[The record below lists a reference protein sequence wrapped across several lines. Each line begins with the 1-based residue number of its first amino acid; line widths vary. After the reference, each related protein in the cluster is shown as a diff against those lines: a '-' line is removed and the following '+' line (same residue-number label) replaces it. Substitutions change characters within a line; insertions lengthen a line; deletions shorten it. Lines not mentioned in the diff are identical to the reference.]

1 MWVKRSP
8 SSSQRLS
15 AWLRRLETR
24 LETLIEGSAAR
35 IFPTVQTQHDL
46 AERLVEAMR
55 LGIQTSPNGQLTGP
69 NLFIL
74 EVHPLQAEGL
84 SANPFLSDGLTRALQ
99 EEGDEAGLKFD
110 SPLAVRVSESAEV
123 VPGEIRVKALH
134 SQAGLTDTTAIE
146 ASPSEGS
153 AWTSIPPNAFLI
165 VDGLQIYP
173 LRQAVVNIGRRADNH
188 LVIED
193 TRVSRLHAQLRVVS
207 GQFVIFDLES
217 TGGTW
222 VNGERIRQKILQPGD
237 VISLSDLPLIY
248 GQEAAYPEDTQK
260 MSSLPG

>member
-8 SSSQRLS
+8 HPSKSLG
-15 AWLRRLETR
+15 AWLRRLETH
-24 LETLIEGSAAR
+24 LEILIEGSAAR
-35 IFPTVQTQHDL
+35 LFPTVQTQHDL

-55 LGIQTSPNGQLTGP
+55 QGIQNGPDGELIGP

-74 EVHPLQAEGL
+74 EAHPLQAEGL
-84 SANPFLSDGLTRALQ
+84 NANLLLLDGLTQALQ
-99 EEGDEAGLKFD
+99 EEGAEAGLIFA
-110 SPLAVRVSESAEV
+110 SPLAVRVSESSQA
-123 VPGEIRVKALH
+123 VPGEISVKALH
-134 SQAGLTDTTAIE
+134 SQVGLTDTTAIE
-146 ASPSEGS
+146 SSPSEGS
-153 AWTSIPPNAFLI
+153 AGTNLPANAFLI
-165 VDGLQIYP
+165 VDGLQIFP

-193 TRVSRLHAQLRVVS
+193 SRISRLHAQLRVVS

-222 VNGERIRQKILQPGD
+222 VNGERIRQKMLQPGD
-237 VISLSDLPLIY
+237 VISLSGLPLIY

-260 MSSLPG
+260 MLSVP

>member
-8 SSSQRLS
+8 NSSQRLS
-15 AWLRRLETR
+15 AWLRQLETR

-35 IFPTVQTQHDL
+35 VFPTVQTQHDL

-55 LGIQTSPNGQLTGP
+55 QGIQTGPDGELIGP

-74 EVHPLQAEGL
+74 EVHPLQADGL
-84 SANPFLSDGLTRALQ
+84 NANPLLLDGLTQALQ
-99 EEGDEAGLKFD
+99 EEGAEAGLHFA
-110 SPLAVRVSESAEV
+110 SPLAVRVSESVEAL
-123 VPGEIRVKALH
+123 PNEIRVIARH
-134 SQAGLTDTTAIE
+134 SQVGLTSTTAIDTSQ
-146 ASPSEGS
+146 AEGS
-153 AWTSIPPNAFLI
+153 AVINIPPNAFLI

-173 LRQAVVNIGRRADNH
+173 LHQAVVNIGRRTDNH

-193 TRVSRLHAQLRVVS
+193 VRVSRLHAQLRVVH

-222 VNGERIRQKILQPGD
+222 VNGERIRQKTLQPGD
-237 VISLSDLPLIY
+237 VISLSGLPLIF

-260 MSSLPG
+260 MHLAP

>member
-8 SSSQRLS
+8 NSTQRMG
-15 AWLRRLETR
+15 AWLRQLENRLEM
-24 LETLIEGSAAR
+24 LIEGSAAR

-46 AERLVEAMR
+46 AERLVGAMR
-55 LGIQTSPNGQLTGP
+55 QGIQTGTNGELVGP

-74 EVHPLQAEGL
+74 EVHPLQAYGL
-84 SANPFLSDGLTRALQ
+84 NANPLLLDGLTRTLQ
-99 EEGDEAGLKFD
+99 EEAVEAGLHFA
-110 SPLAVRVSESAEV
+110 SPLAVRVSESAETI
-123 VPGEIRVKALH
+123 PGEIRVKALH
-134 SQAGLTDTTAIE
+134 SQEGLTNTTAIDT
-146 ASPSEGS
+146 SQSEGV
-153 AWTSIPPNAFLI
+153 ATTDVPPNAFLI

-188 LVIED
+188 LVIDDE
-193 TRVSRLHAQLRVVS
+193 RVSRLHTQLRVVR

-237 VISLSDLPLIY
+237 VISLAGLPLIY

-260 MSSLPG
+260 MQRAR